1 MERWQSPQVR
11 TLAWAMSR
19 LPFDRFGLDASD
31 ILQDADGHAQHGSAV
46 LTWLE
51 RAGEHGKPG
60 EGEPRLGLSA
70 RQVPQLSGAHAA
82 VQLLTRQH
90 NDPASDMIGSE
101 LPQVGCSLHVGCSL
115 YCALETNPDV
125 PMSK

>member
-1 MERWQSPQVR
+1 
-11 TLAWAMSR
+11 MSR

-31 ILQDADGHAQHGSAV
+31 ILRHADGHGSAV

-60 EGEPRLGLSA
+60 KGEPRLGLSA

-82 VQLLTRQH
+82 VKLLTRQH
-90 NDPASDMIGSE
+90 NDPAADMIGSE
-101 LPQVGCSLHVGCSL
+101 LPQVGCSLHVECSL
-115 YCALETNPDV
+115 CCASEANPDV
-125 PMSK
+125 PMSQ